1 VKLRLSK
8 NEFLF
13 RQDDPPTSAFL
24 IEEGR
29 VQIVLERVGAIDVER
44 VLAIR
49 GPGDIVGEMA
59 IIDHA
64 PRSASVRALEDCVIL
79 PITADQ
85 LERRMASANP
95 IVRMVLNVILNR
107 FRATLSS
114 LESDGGAPAASFF
127 LHDQRMVDAAADE
140 LRLERD
146 LDGALEREEII
157 PYYQPIVRLSDG
169 ALTGFEALA
178 RWNHPIRGFIPPL
191 TFVPAL
197 EASGK
202 SAELALTCM
211 RHIVRDLPLML
222 RGALANAPNVEGLK
236 VNLNVSGHDLSD
248 MRLVDQLA
256 KIADQAG
263 LPTRFVHLELTES
276 VLVHNAHR
284 TTGALSAARD
294 RGFGVAI
301 DDFGT
306 GYSTMLS
313 VQSTP
318 ATVLKID
325 RSFVQGVGDGGI
337 NLPLVEN
344 MLQLASSLGMEV
356 VAEGIE
362 SAADANA
369 LINLGCDF
377 GQGYAFG
384 RPQPFE
390 HSAALVRR
398 WKRADITAW
407 KRRLGDAARKAASVA

>member
-8 NEFLF
+8 DEYLF
-13 RQDDPPTSAFL
+13 RQNDPPTSAFL

-29 VQIVLERVGAIDVER
+29 VQIVLERIGAESISVER

-114 LESDGGAPAASFF
+114 LDPDGGAPAASFF
-127 LHDQRMVDAAADE
+127 LQDQRLVDAAADE

-146 LDGALEREEII
+146 LDRALEREEII
-157 PYYQPIVRLSDG
+157 PYYQPIVRLHDG
-169 ALTGFEALA
+169 ALAGFEALA
-178 RWNHPIRGFIPPL
+178 RWNHPIRGFIPPS

-197 EASGK
+197 EACGK
-202 SAELALTCM
+202 SAELTLTCM
-211 RHIVRDLPLML
+211 RQIVRDLPLML
-222 RGALANAPNVEGLK
+222 GNALSNAANVEGLK
-236 VNLNVSGHDLSD
+236 VNLNVSGHDLGD
-248 MRLVDQLA
+248 MRLIDRLTA
-256 KIADQAG
+256 IADQAG
-263 LPTRFVHLELTES
+263 VPTHLVHLELTES
-276 VLVHNAHR
+276 SLVQNAHR
-284 TTGALSAARD
+284 TTGVLSAARE

-306 GYSTMLS
+306 GYSTMVS

-344 MLQLASSLGMEV
+344 MLLLASSLGMQV

-369 LINLGCDF
+369 LIDLGCDF

-384 RPQPFE
+384 RAQPIE
-390 HSAALVRR
+390 QSVALVRR
-398 WKRADITAW
+398 WERADIAAW
-407 KRRLGDAARKAASVA
+407 KRRMGDTTVSVA

>member
-8 NEFLF
+8 DEYLF
-13 RQDDPPTSAFL
+13 RQNDPPTSAFL

-29 VQIVLERVGAIDVER
+29 VQIVLERIDAGRMGVER
-44 VLAIR
+44 VLATR

-85 LERRMASANP
+85 LDRRMASANP

-107 FRATLSS
+107 FRATLSG
-114 LESDGGAPAASFF
+114 LESADGAPTASFF
-127 LHDQRMVDAAADE
+127 LHDQRLVDAAADE

-146 LDGALEREEII
+146 LDYALEREEII
-157 PYYQPIVRLSDG
+157 PYYQPIVRLCDG

-178 RWNHPIRGFIPPL
+178 RWNHPSRGFIPPT

-197 EASGK
+197 EACGK
-202 SAELALTCM
+202 SGELALTCM
-211 RHIVRDLPLML
+211 RHIAHDLPLML
-222 RGALANAPNVEGLK
+222 RSALSNAANVEGLK
-236 VNLNVSGHDLSD
+236 INLNVSGHDLGD
-248 MRLVDQLA
+248 TRLIDQLA
-256 KIADQAG
+256 DIADQAG
-263 LPTRFVHLELTES
+263 LPTHFVHLELTES
-276 VLVHNAHR
+276 SLVRNAHR
-284 TTGALSAARD
+284 TTGALSAARE

-318 ATVLKID
+318 ATTLKID

-344 MLQLASSLGMEV
+344 MLQLASSLGMNV

-369 LINLGCDF
+369 LIDLGCDF

-384 RPQPFE
+384 RPQPIE
-390 HSAALVRR
+390 HSVVLVRR
-398 WKRADITAW
+398 WQRADIAAW
-407 KRRLGDAARKAASVA
+407 KRRMGDTTVSAA